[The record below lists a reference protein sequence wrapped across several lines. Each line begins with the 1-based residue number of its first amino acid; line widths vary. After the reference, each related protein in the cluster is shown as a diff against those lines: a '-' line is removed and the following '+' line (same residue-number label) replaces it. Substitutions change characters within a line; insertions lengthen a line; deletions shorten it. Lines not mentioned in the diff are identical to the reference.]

1 MEKQTISTQRTFN
14 PETREGVIYR
24 EEVVGQEPFYLN
36 VLKEVMFGIW
46 SYVRETKV
54 KAKTEQDFIDEF
66 IHLMKQEA
74 KRMFPL
80 MEELHVKVENNGYYY
95 AVYLSRGEVER
106 KVFRGYILRYPLSL
120 RMIKSIGTRSAF
132 NLIKSLNRAAE
143 NSNCCIIR
151 VMDNTVIPMNTW
163 KKRDEENL
171 ALFNELENLF
181 NEAGVSKVTLEF
193 NSYISTTVLVKMFM
207 RKLEA
212 LKANKEVYRIR
223 MNVREAKLY
232 LVNSQNES
240 IFFVLEKNSKLY
252 TNLIRLPIW
261 FGNGLELYGDKNEVS
276 EASLLEQLESV
287 LDEFVKDKSTQLTIK

>member
-24 EEVVGQEPFYLN
+24 EEVVGREPFYLN

-54 KAKTEQDFIDEF
+54 KAMTEQDFIDEF

-80 MEELHVKVENNGYYY
+80 MGELHVKVENNGYYY
-95 AVYLSRGEVER
+95 AVYLSYGDRET
-106 KVFRGYILRYPLSL
+106 KVFRGFILRYPLGL
-120 RMIKSIGTRSAF
+120 RVVKSVGTKSSF
-132 NLIKSLNRAAE
+132 NLIRSLNQAAE
-143 NSNCCIIR
+143 NSSCHIVR

-212 LKANKEVYRIR
+212 LKADKEIYRIR
-223 MNVREAKLY
+223 LNVREAKLC
-232 LVNSQNES
+232 LVNSQNENT
-240 IFFVLEKNSKLY
+240 FFVLEKNSKLY

>member
-24 EEVVGQEPFYLN
+24 EEVVGREPFYLN

-54 KAKTEQDFIDEF
+54 KAMTEQDFIDEF

-80 MEELHVKVENNGYYY
+80 MGELHVKVENNGYYY
-95 AVYLSRGEVER
+95 AVYLSCGDRET
-106 KVFRGYILRYPLSL
+106 KVFRGFILRYPLGL
-120 RMIKSIGTRSAF
+120 RMVKSVGTKSSF
-132 NLIKSLNRAAE
+132 NLIRSLNQAAE
-143 NSNCCIIR
+143 NSSCHIIR
-151 VMDNTVIPMNTW
+151 VMDNIALPLNAW
-163 KKRDEENL
+163 KNQSEDNL
-171 ALFNELENLF
+171 ALLKELERLF
-181 NEAGVSKVTLEF
+181 DEVNTTRVALDF
-193 NSYISTTVLVKMFM
+193 NSYIPTTVLVKMFM

-212 LKANKEVYRIR
+212 LKAGKEVYRIR
-223 MNVREAKLY
+223 LNVREAKLY

-276 EASLLEQLESV
+276 KAFLLEQLESV